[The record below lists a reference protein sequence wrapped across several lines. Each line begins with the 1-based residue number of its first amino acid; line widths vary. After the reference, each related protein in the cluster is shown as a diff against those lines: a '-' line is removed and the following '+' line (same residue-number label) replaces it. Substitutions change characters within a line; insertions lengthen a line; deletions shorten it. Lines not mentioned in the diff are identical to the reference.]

1 MSHTILLVEKD
12 EKLRSFWQGS
22 LEEEGF
28 RITAVSDREQAL
40 KRAHENPPDIIFL
53 GSDFE
58 GKPGLDLL
66 KELRSFNEDMAV
78 ITPINQGELKVEL
91 EAARKREGVSGTPS
105 IQIDQVKIAVKDAVR
120 LQDSKRRESYL
131 LDREKA
137 LYQFENVIAESPKM
151 QNVLK
156 LVSQVLPSDVTILL
170 LGETGTGKE
179 VIAKAIHYN
188 GPRSSQLFLGI
199 NCTALPE
206 NLLES
211 ELFGHEAG
219 AFTDARKLKKG
230 LFEVADGG
238 TLFLDEIGELPL
250 NLQVKLLRVIE
261 EKTFTR
267 LGGTQEITVV
277 TRVLVA
283 TNRDLKRAVEEG
295 KFREDLYFRL
305 NVFPIELPPLREHRE
320 DLIPLARHFVSQF
333 TKELK
338 REIKGLSFSAEKK
351 LTQYDWPGN
360 IRELK
365 NVIERAILLCQG
377 DLIQAEDLLLE
388 RKPETISYDLL
399 GEIPSKD
406 TPLEEMEKLWILRAL
421 QKAGWNQTQAANLLK
436 ISRFALINRMKKFN
450 LTQEVKGV

>member
-1 MSHTILLVEKD
+1 MSHLILLIEKD
-12 EKLRSFWQGS
+12 GTLRSFWQGA

-28 RITAVSDREQAL
+28 RVKAVSDRDSAL
-40 KRAHENPPDIIFL
+40 QFARENPPDLVFL
-53 GSDFE
+53 GTDFE
-58 GKPGLDLL
+58 GKPGIELL
-66 KELRSFNEDMAV
+66 KELQSFGDEMVVMTPTNPSAV
-78 ITPINQGELKVEL
+78 KEELGALGTRGGTSTKPSVQVE
-91 EAARKREGVSGTPS
+91 
-105 IQIDQVKIAVKDAVR
+105 QVKIAIKDAVR
-120 LQDSKRRESYL
+120 MQDSKRRETYL
-131 LDREKA
+131 WDREKA
-137 LYQFENVIAESPKM
+137 LYRFENVIAESPKM

-156 LVSQVLPSDVTILL
+156 LVSQVRPGDVTVLL

-188 GPRSSQLFLGI
+188 GPRSDQSLLAV

-211 ELFGHEAG
+211 ELFGYEAG

-238 TLFLDEIGELPL
+238 TLFLDEIGDLPL
-250 NLQVKLLRVIE
+250 ALQAKLLRVIE

-267 LGGTQEITVV
+267 LGGTQEITVA
-277 TRVLVA
+277 TRVIGA
-283 TNRDLKRAVEEG
+283 TNRNLKRAVEEG

-305 NVFPIELPPLREHRE
+305 NVFPIELPPLREHQE
-320 DLIPLARHFVSQF
+320 DLIPLAKHFVKQLNR
-333 TKELK
+333 ELNK
-338 REIKGLSFSAEKK
+338 EIKGLSFSAERK
-351 LTQYDWPGN
+351 LAAYDWPGN

-388 RKPETISYDLL
+388 RKPETVSYDLL
-399 GEIPSKD
+399 SEVPSKD
-406 TPLEEMEKLWILRAL
+406 IPLEEMEKRLVIRAL
-421 QKAGWNQTQAANLLK
+421 EKTGWNQTQAAGLLK

>member
-1 MSHTILLVEKD
+1 MSHTILLIEKD
-12 EKLRSFWQGS
+12 EKLRSFWQES

-40 KRAHENPPDIIFL
+40 KRAHENPPDIVFL

-58 GKPGLDLL
+58 GKLGFDLL
-66 KELRSFNEDMAV
+66 KELRGFNEDMAV
-78 ITPINQGELKVEL
+78 ITPMNQGELKVEL
-91 EAARKREGVSGTPS
+91 ETARKREGVSGTPS

-120 LQDSKRRESYL
+120 LQDAKRRESYL

-137 LYQFENVIAESPKM
+137 LYRFENVIAESPKM
-151 QNVLK
+151 QGVLK
-156 LVSQVLPSDVTILL
+156 LVSQVLPSNVTILL

-188 GPRSSQLFLGI
+188 GPHASQLFLGI
-199 NCTALPE
+199 NCTALPG

-238 TLFLDEIGELPL
+238 TLFLDEIGDLPL
-250 NLQVKLLRVIE
+250 ALQAKLLRVIE

-267 LGGTQEITVV
+267 LGGTQEITVN
-277 TRVLVA
+277 TRVIVA
-283 TNRDLKRAVEEG
+283 TNRNLKRAVEEG

-351 LTQYDWPGN
+351 LMQYDWPGN

-365 NVIERAILLCQG
+365 NIIERAILLGQG

-388 RKPETISYDLL
+388 RKPQAVSYDLL
-399 GEIPSKD
+399 GEVPSKD
-406 TPLEEMEKLWILRAL
+406 IPLEEMEKRLVIRAL
-421 QKAGWNQTQAANLLK
+421 EKAGWNQTQAASLLK

>member
-12 EKLRSFWQGS
+12 ERLRSFWQGS

-40 KRAHENPPDIIFL
+40 KRARENPPDIIFL

-58 GKPGLDLL
+58 GKLGLDLL

-91 EAARKREGVSGTPS
+91 EAARIREGVSGMPS

-131 LDREKA
+131 LDQEKA
-137 LYQFENVIAESPKM
+137 LYRFENVIAESPKM
-151 QNVLK
+151 QGVLK

-188 GPRSSQLFLGI
+188 GPHASQLFLGI

-238 TLFLDEIGELPL
+238 TLFLDEIGDLPL
-250 NLQVKLLRVIE
+250 ALQAKLLRVIE
-261 EKTFTR
+261 EKTFTH
-267 LGGTQEITVV
+267 LGGTQEITVA
-277 TRVLVA
+277 TRVIVA

-351 LTQYDWPGN
+351 LMQYDWPGN

-388 RKPETISYDLL
+388 RKPPTVSYDLL

-406 TPLEEMEKLWILRAL
+406 TPLEEMEKLWIIHAL
-421 QKAGWNQTQAANLLK
+421 EKAGWNQTRAASLLK